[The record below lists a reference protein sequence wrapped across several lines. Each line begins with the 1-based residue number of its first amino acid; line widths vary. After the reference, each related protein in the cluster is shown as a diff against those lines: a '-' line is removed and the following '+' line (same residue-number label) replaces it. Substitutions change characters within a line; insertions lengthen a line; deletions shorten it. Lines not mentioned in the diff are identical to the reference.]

1 VHNPSNRR
9 IGGWNPGIT
18 SSKGRRKAKKE
29 SEEEKMEKFY
39 TRRKTFMYGLIN
51 NASSSSGGILQSGN
65 MRLRTITR
73 IVSE

>member
-1 VHNPSNRR
+1 M
-9 IGGWNPGIT
+9 GGWNTGIT

-39 TRRKTFMYGLIN
+39 TRRTFMYGLIN
-51 NASSSSGGILQSGN
+51 NASSSSGSILQSGN
-65 MRLRTITR
+65 MRLRTVTR